1 MNLKD
6 IHRVAEN
13 AKKLNF
19 DMVVRDSIEQTKST
33 IVSLNRQNLLQGL
46 KVDASRIGTY
56 ASIPYA
62 AKKVAEGSVAGFG
75 YVNLYLTGD
84 WSKGIKVV
92 VNDKSFTSLSDD
104 IKSPKLEL
112 DYGNTILGLPDSK
125 KPNYVEVLAPV
136 ILEKTKT
143 ALFGL

>member
-33 IVSLNRQNLLQGL
+33 IVSLNRQNLLQGF
-46 KVDASRIGTY
+46 KVDGSLIGKY

-62 AKKVAEGSVAGFG
+62 AKKFNQDGQAGFG
-75 YVNLYLTGD
+75 NVNLYLTGA
-84 WSKGIKVV
+84 WSQGIGVI
-92 VNDKSFTSLSDD
+92 VNSKSFTSLSDD

-125 KPNYVEVLAPV
+125 KPNYIEVLAPV